1 MLSLRLAQAGDLS
14 LLKTMLQQF
23 AAFERLAV
31 TVTEVDLLRDVQIH
45 LPVNESDY
53 LQSRSADSRSK
64 QASIDR
70 NGFLSWRNVVC

>member
-45 LPVNESDY
+45 LPVLLTFKMFSVC
-53 LQSRSADSRSK
+53 
-64 QASIDR
+64 IDFFH
-70 NGFLSWRNVVC
+70 GVYAATAVS

>member
-31 TVTEVDLLRDVQIH
+31 TVTEADLLRDVQIH
-45 LPVNESDY
+45 LPVLLTFKMFS
-53 LQSRSADSRSK
+53 
-64 QASIDR
+64 
-70 NGFLSWRNVVC
+70 VCKDFFHGVYAATAVS

>member
-31 TVTEVDLLRDVQIH
+31 TVTEADLLRDVQIH

-64 QASIDR
+64 QAST
-70 NGFLSWRNVVC
+70 GTVF

>member
-45 LPVNESDY
+45 LPVLLTFKMFS
-53 LQSRSADSRSK
+53 
-64 QASIDR
+64 
-70 NGFLSWRNVVC
+70 VCEDFFHGVYAATAVS